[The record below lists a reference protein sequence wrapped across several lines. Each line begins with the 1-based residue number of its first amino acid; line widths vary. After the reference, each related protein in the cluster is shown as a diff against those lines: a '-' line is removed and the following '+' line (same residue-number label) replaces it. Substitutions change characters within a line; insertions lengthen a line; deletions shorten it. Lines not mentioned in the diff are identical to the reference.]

1 MHSQLLKNTLSHL
14 KRITAFE
21 NLRFEIY
28 LRFSRIQTYSIFYFL
43 RRLFAKHQT
52 LSSSSRTRS
61 RKIRRLSISK
71 FFVYFVIVISILLK
85 PTF

>member
-1 MHSQLLKNTLSHL
+1 MQSQLLKNNLSHL
-14 KRITAFE
+14 KRITAIG
-21 NLRFEIY
+21 NLMFEIY
-28 LRFSRIQTYSIFYFL
+28 LRFSRIQTYRIFYFL

-61 RKIRRLSISK
+61 RKIRRSLFI
-71 FFVYFVIVISILLK
+71 VVIVISILLK